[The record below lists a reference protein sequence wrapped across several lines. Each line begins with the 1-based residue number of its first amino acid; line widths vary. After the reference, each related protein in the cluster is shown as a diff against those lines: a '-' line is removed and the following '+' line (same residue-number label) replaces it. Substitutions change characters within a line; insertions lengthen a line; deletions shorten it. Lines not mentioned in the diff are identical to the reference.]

1 MKMSTFKVKMNFFGS
16 IVQQTS
22 FTLQKMPVNLKLL
35 THYFFVLFS
44 MFVAFEKAAPMILE
58 PIMTVEIIVP
68 QEYQV
73 C

>member
-1 MKMSTFKVKMNFFGS
+1 
-16 IVQQTS
+16 
-22 FTLQKMPVNLKLL
+22 
-35 THYFFVLFS
+35 